1 MTIQLPREKW
11 ENLPGGLANAIKQA
25 KEREFEKMFIFDSDC
40 HQSEPFRAMAKYVDD
55 PLRNLLLS
63 PDPEEDPFQARLA
76 RMYAAETHMDD
87 QYYMAGVK
95 LLKRPETSL
104 TRANWQLAD
113 ELIRIHT
120 ELMHD
125 IGIKGSIILPTS
137 MLRLAIGSPRAEVTV
152 AKAYINYMLDN
163 FLGKYPEM
171 NTLIYVPTQSP
182 DKAVELIDKFGHEK
196 GVLGIMISAASS
208 VNAGSDL
215 MDPIYEACTS
225 KQLPVCVHG
234 HRNAASPDM
243 KFLGEHAL
251 TFPMSLIRHLTSV
264 ILNGVPVCYPKLKFV
279 FMEGGVTWIPWIRAR
294 LDDEY
299 TKRRIEA
306 PLLTKLPS
314 EYMKDFYYTSQP
326 LEQSHME
333 GLPPI
338 FDMMDFENHLLY
350 ASDYPH
356 WDFDVPSVIYD
367 LPFLSETVKKKI
379 LGENAKRLFGLGN

>member
-1 MTIQLPREKW
+1 MTLQLPREKW

-40 HQSEPFRAMAKYVDD
+40 HQSEPYRAMAKYVDD

-63 PDPEEDPFQARLA
+63 PDPEEDPFEARLA
-76 RMYAAETHMDD
+76 RMYKGAYRDD
-87 QYYMAGVK
+87 QFYMAGVK

-104 TRANWQLAD
+104 TIDNWQGVD

-125 IGIKGSIILPTS
+125 IGIQGSIILPS
-137 MLRLAIGSPRAEVTV
+137 PMLGLAMGSPKTEVTV
-152 AKAYINYMLDN
+152 ANAYINYMLDN

-182 DKAVELIDKFGHEK
+182 DKAAELIDKVGSEK
-196 GVLGIMISAASS
+196 GVRGIMVTAASK
-208 VNAGSDL
+208 VNAGSDS
-215 MDPIYEACTS
+215 MDPIYEACTG
-225 KQLPVCVHG
+225 KGLPVCVHG
-234 HRNAASPDM
+234 HRNSAAADM

-264 ILNGVPVCYPKLKFV
+264 ILNGVSVRYPKLKFV

-299 TKRRIEA
+299 MKRRIEA

-314 EYMKDFYYTSQP
+314 EYMKEFYYTSQP

-333 GLPPI
+333 VLPPI
-338 FDMMDFENHLLY
+338 FEMMDFENHLLY

-367 LPFLSETVKKKI
+367 LPFLSETAKKKI
-379 LGENAKRLFGLGN
+379 LGENARQLFKLGN